1 MGKGVSQ
8 IATAA
13 MYVGVTVTAI
23 SVALTA
29 GVPAL
34 QNMQEASS
42 IRKAQSF
49 MQELDSNVQEVVS
62 EGEGSSRTVEV
73 SFDRGRMY
81 FSNESDALVY
91 ELQTDANV
99 ISPQSTRRSG
109 NVILSSNA
117 AVTVE
122 NASVG
127 GTDCYMMRNDHI
139 EVCIQDIGG
148 PSNFQSM
155 NTSDLL
161 VEYNF
166 TGTSPDTSLNA
177 DMFVKLNGI
186 PSTGWGK
193 GYTTVEKYGD
203 FIGTGRVQATVRSE
217 YGYTYDVI
225 YSLPTGADF
234 VKVDVQ
240 NFR

>member
-8 IATAA
+8 VATAA

-23 SVALTA
+23 SVALTT

-34 QNMQEASS
+34 QNLQEASS

-49 MQELDSNVQEVVS
+49 MQELDSNIQEVVA
-62 EGEGSSRTVEV
+62 EGEGSTRTVQV
-73 SFDRGRMY
+73 NFDRGQLY
-81 FSNESDALVY
+81 YENDTGDLVY
-91 ELQTDANV
+91 ELQTDAEV
-99 ISPQSTRRSG
+99 ISPQSTRQSG

-117 AVTVE
+117 DVTVK
-122 NASVG
+122 NATVG
-127 GTDCYMMRNDHI
+127 GTDCYMMRNEHI
-139 EVCIQDIGG
+139 EACIKKIGS
-148 PSNFQSM
+148 PDNYKSI
-155 NTSDLL
+155 NTSELL

-166 TGTSPDTSLNA
+166 TDSEPDRSLDA

-186 PSTGWGK
+186 PSTGWGQ
-193 GYTTVEKYGD
+193 GYTTVEQYGD
-203 FIGTGRVQATVRSE
+203 YIGTGRIQATVVSD

-234 VKVDVQ
+234 IKVDVQ

>member
-34 QNMQEASS
+34 QNLQDASS
-42 IRKAQSF
+42 IRKAESF
-49 MQELDSNVQEVVS
+49 MQELDSNLQEVVS
-62 EGEGSSRTVEV
+62 EGEGSTRTVEV

-81 FSNESDALVY
+81 YDNDSEALVY
-91 ELQTDANV
+91 ELETDAEV

-109 NVILSSNA
+109 NVLLSSNA

-122 NASVG
+122 NATVG
-127 GTDCYMMRNDHI
+127 GTDCYMMRNDHV
-139 EVCIQDIGG
+139 EACIRDMGS
-148 PSNFQSM
+148 PSSFQSI

-166 TGTSPDTSLNA
+166 TEPTPDRSLDA
-177 DMFVKLNGI
+177 DMFVKLNGV
-186 PSTGWGK
+186 PSTGWGE
-193 GYTTVEKYGD
+193 GYTTAERYGD
-203 FIGTGRVQATVRSE
+203 FIGTGRVQATIRSE